1 MIRINLLPLKETERA
16 IGRRQQLSLVALGV
30 AVALL
35 FMIVPFLMQGR
46 ELSALDNQID
56 QTNKEIQQFNA
67 QVKEVRELDRLKV
80 EVQTKLRIIQDLN
93 KKRVGPARVLDDL
106 SAATP
111 DNLWIID
118 FNEVG
123 GGATLTGLALDNETI
138 ARFMRQLQE
147 SQYFHSVDLVET
159 SRTAP
164 QSGRAPAQAEA
175 PTSFTRFIVK
185 TGIDYFGQDG
195 RPPEPPAGQ
204 KPPEAE
210 KAPAGKKP
218 GGKPAKQEPQA

>member
-16 IGRRQQLSLVALGV
+16 IGRRQQVALVALGL
-30 AVALL
+30 AIALL
-35 FMIVPFLMQGR
+35 IMIVPFLIQGR
-46 ELSALDNQID
+46 QIGTLDSQIE
-56 QTNKEIQQFNA
+56 QTNREIQQFNT
-67 QVKEVRELDRLKV
+67 QVKEVRELDRLRL

-93 KKRVGPARVLDDL
+93 RKRVGPARVLDDL
-106 SAATP
+106 STATP
-111 DNLWIID
+111 ESLWLID

-164 QSGRAPAQAEA
+164 AAGGAAQAAAPA
-175 PTSFTRFIVK
+175 SFTRFIVK

-195 RPPEPPAGQ
+195 KPPEPPAGE
-204 KPPEAE
+204 KPPAGQPA
-210 KAPAGKKP
+210 APV
-218 GGKPAKQEPQA
+218 KQEPRA